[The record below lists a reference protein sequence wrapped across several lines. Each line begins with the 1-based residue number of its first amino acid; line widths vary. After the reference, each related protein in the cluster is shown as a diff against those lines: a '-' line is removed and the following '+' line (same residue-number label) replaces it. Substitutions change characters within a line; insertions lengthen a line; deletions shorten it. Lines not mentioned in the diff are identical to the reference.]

1 MKDYYKGISILEIE
15 EELKEL
21 EIIDIRRKVELRAN
35 SLEGSRHIL
44 MGVLLDHPEKYLDKD
59 KRYYLLCRTGRRTGI
74 MTNFLRKIGY
84 DVINLEGGIKALLKE
99 NYIE

>member
-1 MKDYYKGISILEIE
+1 MADYYKGISILEIE

-35 SLEGSRHIL
+35 SLKGARHIL
-44 MGVLLDHPEKYLDKD
+44 MGALLDQPEKYLSK
-59 KRYYLLCRTGRRTGI
+59 KKKYYLLCRTGRRTGM
-74 MTNFLRKIGY
+74 MTHYLRRMGY